1 MENNNNKKSFVA
13 SEVIRRTGFC
23 GDNVTAIKAAGV
35 TEVTIN
41 AMGRIVVA
49 WETKLVMWDAPAT
62 PAGKLAAQRAILAA
76 GLKLTGAGVLK
87 AALPKQP
94 AAAPK
99 LADPVVT
106 EAELEAARDAK
117 DAEKTSEL
125 LDLLGQLAEE
135 AKPAPEPAPKEE
147 KKKVKRTPKPRASKA

>member
-1 MENNNNKKSFVA
+1 MENNNKKSFVA

-23 GDNVTAIKAAGV
+23 GDNIAAIKAAGA

-49 WETKLVMWDAPAT
+49 WGPKLVMWDAPAT
-62 PAGKLAAQRAILAA
+62 PAGKVAAQRAILAA
-76 GLKLTGAGVLK
+76 GLKITGAGVLK

-99 LADPVVT
+99 AAPVED
-106 EAELEAARDAK
+106 EAAWEAARDAK

-125 LDLLGQLAEE
+125 LDLLDQLAEE
-135 AKPAPEPAPKEE
+135 AKPAPKKE
-147 KKKVKRTPKPRASKA
+147 KVKREPKPRAKKA